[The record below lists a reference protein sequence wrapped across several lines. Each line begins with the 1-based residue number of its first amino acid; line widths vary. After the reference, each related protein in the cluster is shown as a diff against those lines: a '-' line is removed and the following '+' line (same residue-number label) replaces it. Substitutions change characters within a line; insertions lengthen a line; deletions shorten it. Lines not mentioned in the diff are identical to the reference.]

1 MAPHSMCA
9 SSSSA
14 PPPALRCRTAT
25 PAPRHRSRSTTES
38 SRWLRPRPTTTA
50 GEAATHQR
58 TSGLALLPLS
68 ICSSSAS
75 SRASASR
82 GCSAPLST
90 RRKRTVS
97 VVLPTYNEKESIR
110 GVIEDFFRT
119 GAVDEVLVINNNAA
133 PGTSEEVQAAA
144 AELPSGTKLREI
156 HEARQGYGFAIQRGL
171 REATGDYIVISE
183 PDGTFLGRDTFKL
196 LAYVDDFDVVY
207 GSRTAR
213 TFIWRGANMGA
224 WLRWGN
230 WSVAKLMEFL
240 FNSTNLTDV
249 GCTMR
254 LVRRD
259 ALARLEGE
267 FTVGGSAFG
276 PEMMLLSLLHGL
288 RVIQVP
294 VNYLPRIGV
303 SSVTGDVR
311 KAFALGLAMIAL
323 VLRYR
328 LRAWFGRVRPT

>member
-1 MAPHSMCA
+1 VPG
-9 SSSSA
+9 
-14 PPPALRCRTAT
+14 
-25 PAPRHRSRSTTES
+25 RSRS
-38 SRWLRPRPTTTA
+38 
-50 GEAATHQR
+50 
-58 TSGLALLPLS
+58 
-68 ICSSSAS
+68 AS
-75 SRASASR
+75 SHPIASAGGSADSLTDVSWRGSR
-82 GCSAPLST
+82 ISL
-90 RRKRTVS
+90 
-97 VVLPTYNEKESIR
+97 VLPTYNERDSIR
-110 GVIEDFFRT
+110 AAILDFAAT
-119 GAVDEVLVINNNAA
+119 SVVDEILVINNNAA
-133 PGTSEEVQAAA
+133 PGTSEEVAAA
-144 AELPSGTKLREI
+144 AQQVTTGTEIREI
-156 HEARQGYGFAIQRGL
+156 HEARQGYGFAIRRGL
-171 REATGDYIVISE
+171 REANGDYIVVSE

-213 TFIWRGANMGA
+213 TFIWRGANMGL

-230 WSVAKLMEFL
+230 WGVAKLMELL

-254 LVRRD
+254 LIRRD
-259 ALARLEGE
+259 ALASLDHD

-303 SSVTGDVR
+303 SSVTGD
-311 KAFALGLAMIAL
+311 LGTAIRLGITMIGL

-328 LRAWFGRVRPT
+328 VRAWKHPVNGVLASSARGMPQNGPRP

>member
-1 MAPHSMCA
+1 MAW
-9 SSSSA
+9 
-14 PPPALRCRTAT
+14 RG
-25 PAPRHRSRSTTES
+25 SR
-38 SRWLRPRPTTTA
+38 
-50 GEAATHQR
+50 
-58 TSGLALLPLS
+58 
-68 ICSSSAS
+68 I
-75 SRASASR
+75 
-82 GCSAPLST
+82 
-90 RRKRTVS
+90 S
-97 VVLPTYNEKESIR
+97 VVFPTYNERDSIR
-110 GVIEDFFRT
+110 AAIVDFAST
-119 GAVDEVLVINNNAA
+119 EVVDEILVVNNNATV
-133 PGTSEEVQAAA
+133 GTSDEVAAA
-144 AELPSGTKLREI
+144 AENLVKSTLVREVY
-156 HEARQGYGFAIQRGL
+156 EARQGYGFAIQRGL

-196 LAYVDDFDVVY
+196 LAYVDDLDVVY

-230 WSVAKLMEFL
+230 WGVAKLMEFL

-254 LVRRD
+254 LIRRE
-259 ALARLEGE
+259 ALAKLDDQ
-267 FTVGGSAFG
+267 FTIGGSAFG

-311 KAFALGLAMIAL
+311 KAIVLGLTMVGL

-328 LRAWFGRVRPT
+328 IRAWRPRRGGDSL